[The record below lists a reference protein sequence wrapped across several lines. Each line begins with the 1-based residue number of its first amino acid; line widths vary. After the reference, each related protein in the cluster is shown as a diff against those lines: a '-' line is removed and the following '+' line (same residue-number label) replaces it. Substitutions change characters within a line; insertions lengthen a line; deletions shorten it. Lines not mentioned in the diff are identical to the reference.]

1 MPRYKMLNGTRM
13 QYTAEEEAAKDAEEA
28 EFEAGRF
35 DHDLGHLRV
44 KRNILLNETDW
55 VVTKA
60 SETNTSISADWKTYR
75 QELRDLPS
83 GLTTVEEVA
92 AVTFPTKPGA

>member
-28 EFEAGRF
+28 AFEAGRF

-44 KRNILLNETDW
+44 ERNILLAATDFYALSD
-55 VVTKA
+55 VTLSSDMA
-60 SETNTSISADWKTYR
+60 TYR

-92 AVTFPTKPGA
+92 AVTFPTKPGE